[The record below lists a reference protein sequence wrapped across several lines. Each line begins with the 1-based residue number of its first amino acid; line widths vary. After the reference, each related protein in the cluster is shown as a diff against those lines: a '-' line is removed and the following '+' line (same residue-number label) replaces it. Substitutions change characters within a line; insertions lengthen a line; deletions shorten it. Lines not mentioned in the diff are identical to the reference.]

1 MIFTIICG
9 LLLIAIIYIINK
21 IFVVIPRRKKELEK
35 ALNDELNET
44 IRLIDDTVK
53 QINSRKASETNP
65 TYIKALD
72 AIASNYRYV
81 TLFNLYTNRKQDFEN
96 RPDFNRKFVQKY
108 YDINNSQLDELGQ
121 PNIIDITTEIP
132 ENILTAY
139 LSASKLY
146 IDLTHSKEIS
156 DSNGNTTLSP
166 TPFFYLTIGNTPIIS
181 FSNTENQL
189 VIYPTFAIIYKGGA
203 NIEFCAL
210 ADILCNTYTTE
221 YTEYDHTKSI
231 PSDATFVG
239 YKWQYMTK
247 KGEPDARYSY
257 NPRYTSY
264 NRCHLSISPG
274 TISLWLSNSLATQ
287 LFCTSLLLLKSE
299 NLNSGY
305 KATVKLH
312 TSNKSSANPSADILN
327 SYIKQDPVFLDVLK
341 YITGIDTIS
350 RTRLQR
356 IFQIGFAKAD
366 CIFNWLKELDYIEPA
381 TTQLAPYKI
390 KLSQGDLNNIIEII
404 NSHKPKSSHY
414 VGEKHPTKPW
424 IWTEYAPGKFD
435 WRTDKSQSKQDKK
448 TTAEQN
454 NSTKASEQLATL
466 IGLSSVKKEVEQLT
480 NFIKIQQIRKSKGLK
495 TSPISYHCVFTGNP
509 GTGKTTVARIIAK
522 IYTELGILSKGHLI
536 ETDRSGLVAE
546 YIGQTAVKT
555 NNIIDSA
562 IDGVLFIDEAY
573 SLVPKDT
580 ENDFGHEAISTLLKR
595 MEDNRDRLVVI
606 LAGYDDKMKDFID
619 SNPGLQSRFNRYI
632 HFDDYSTDE
641 LIQIFELSLNKHD
654 YKITDSAKQ
663 KLKTI
668 IDKSVTNKDKNFGNA
683 RYIRNLFEKS
693 IQLQATRLST
703 ENNITEDKL
712 QLIVDADIPE

>member
-1 MIFTIICG
+1 MPLSTKVVQILNFTHW
-9 LLLIAIIYIINK
+9 LTSYAIHT
-21 IFVVIPRRKKELEK
+21 P
-35 ALNDELNET
+35 
-44 IRLIDDTVK
+44 
-53 QINSRKASETNP
+53 
-65 TYIKALD
+65 
-72 AIASNYRYV
+72 
-81 TLFNLYTNRKQDFEN
+81 
-96 RPDFNRKFVQKY
+96 
-108 YDINNSQLDELGQ
+108 
-121 PNIIDITTEIP
+121 PNI
-132 ENILTAY
+132 L
-139 LSASKLY
+139 K
-146 IDLTHSKEIS
+146 
-156 DSNGNTTLSP
+156 
-166 TPFFYLTIGNTPIIS
+166 
-181 FSNTENQL
+181 
-189 VIYPTFAIIYKGGA
+189 
-203 NIEFCAL
+203 
-210 ADILCNTYTTE
+210 
-221 YTEYDHTKSI
+221 YDHTKSI
-231 PSDATFVG
+231 PSDATVIG
-239 YKWQYMTK
+239 YKWQYITK
-247 KGEPDARYSY
+247 KGVPDARYSY

-312 TSNKSSANPSADILN
+312 TFNKSSANPTADKLN

-356 IFQIGFAKAD
+356 IFQIGFVKAD

-390 KLSQGDLNNIIEII
+390 KLSQSDLNNIIEII
-404 NSHKPKSSHY
+404 NSHKQKSSHY
-414 VGEKHPTKPW
+414 IGEKHPTKPW

-435 WRTDKSQSKQDKK
+435 WRTDKSQPKLDKK
-448 TTAEQN
+448 TTDEQN
-454 NSTKASEQLATL
+454 NTTKASEQLATL

-509 GTGKTTVARIIAK
+509 GTGKTTVARIIAN
-522 IYTELGILSKGHLI
+522 IYKELGILSKGHLI

-595 MEDNRDRLVVI
+595 MEDNRDRLIVI
-606 LAGYDDKMKDFID
+606 LAGYGNEMKDFID

-632 HFDDYSTDE
+632 HFDDYSTEE

-668 IDKSVTNKDKNFGNA
+668 IEKSVTNKDKNFGNA

-703 ENNITEDKL
+703 ENNITENKL